1 MKLLIT
7 TAIAITTLGT
17 AALAEKSRVY
27 PQCELVDKG
36 GYFNLAPAGCSRVN
50 WSDERDDSPTF
61 ADHWVG
67 SPAALDMAERRR
79 EALELEQ

>member
-36 GYFNLAPAGCSRVN
+36 GYFNLAPPGCSRVN

-61 ADHWVG
+61 ADHWKKSG
-67 SPAALDMAERRR
+67 LALPRRR
-79 EALELEQ
+79 EAREQEQ